1 LEGCISIFVGDI
13 MAIVIWKE
21 ELIFAV
27 ITFTNALL
35 QNFLGDLF
43 MGLKPFF
50 FLQLFRSS
58 IQNG

>member
-1 LEGCISIFVGDI
+1 
-13 MAIVIWKE
+13 MAIVIWKRRAY
-21 ELIFAV
+21 FAV
-27 ITFTNALL
+27 ITFTNDLL